1 MTSASDDNGP
11 VHNARRKIAV
21 TNVDPRYLVTGTV
34 VERPKEQRP
43 VRDSV
48 EAISEWLVGA
58 AREIN
63 SGAEAFDEF
72 AWRMLAAGLPLL
84 RVTLHTRTLH
94 PQFLGATFVWWR
106 TTCQTVQTLVAH
118 EVAELIPHQ
127 DNPVWRVS
135 VGGETLRRRLDVA
148 ETELDF
154 PILRDLKAEGATDY
168 LALPI
173 KSAYH
178 GNYMVSFVTD
188 QKNGFTTSQV
198 ADMTQLGQR
207 LSVVADMH
215 VHRWIAQNVLNA
227 YLGSKTGP
235 RVLAGQ
241 IRRGTGEELPVVL
254 WSSDLRGF
262 TARSDRLAG
271 DRMIAVLNALFEAQ
285 AQAIRRHG
293 GEILKFIGDG
303 LLAIFPI
310 EDATAARELAE
321 NALAAAVEARAAAR
335 ALADDPLMTEEP
347 PLEIVVALHLGTVI
361 YGNIGAADR
370 LDFTVIGPAVN
381 LVSRMEAMAK
391 VLDSPIVVSDD
402 FARVYQR
409 PLKSLGYH
417 QLRGLTTSHELFAP
431 VIPS

>member
-1 MTSASDDNGP
+1 
-11 VHNARRKIAV
+11 
-21 TNVDPRYLVTGTV
+21 
-34 VERPKEQRP
+34 

-48 EAISEWLVGA
+48 EAISNWLVGA
-58 AREIN
+58 AREIA
-63 SGAEAFDEF
+63 SGARAFDEF

-94 PQFLGATFVWWR
+94 PQFLGATFIWWR
-106 TTCQTVQTLVAH
+106 TTGQTVQTLVAH
-118 EVAELIPHQ
+118 EVAELIPHSA
-127 DNPVWRVS
+127 NPVWRVS
-135 VGGETLRRRLDVA
+135 VGGETLRRRLNVA
-148 ETELDF
+148 EAELDF
-154 PILRDLKAEGATDY
+154 SILKDLKAEGATDY

-188 QKNGFTTSQV
+188 HENGFTASQV
-198 ADMTQLGQR
+198 SDMTRLAQR

-215 VHRWIAQNVLNA
+215 VQRWIARNVLNA
-227 YLGSKTGP
+227 YLGAQTGP

-241 IRRGTGEELPVVL
+241 IRRGTGEELAVVL

-310 EDATAARELAE
+310 EDASTAGQPA
-321 NALAAAVEARAAAR
+321 NQALTAAVEACAAAR
-335 ALADDPLMTEEP
+335 ALADDPLLIEEP

-381 LVSRMEAMAK
+381 LVSRIEAIAK
-391 VLDSPIVVSDD
+391 TLNSPIVVSDD
-402 FARVYQR
+402 FARVCEQ
-409 PLKSLGYH
+409 PLRSLGHH
-417 QLRGLTTSHELFAP
+417 QLRGLTISHELFAP
-431 VIPS
+431 VLSS